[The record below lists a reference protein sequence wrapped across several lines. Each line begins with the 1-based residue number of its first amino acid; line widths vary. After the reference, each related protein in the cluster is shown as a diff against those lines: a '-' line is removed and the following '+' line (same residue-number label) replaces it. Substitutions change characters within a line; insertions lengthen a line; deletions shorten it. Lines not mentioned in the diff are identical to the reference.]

1 VRDVTEGFEGFD
13 ALRATQA
20 LDAFVDDLSNWYVR
34 RSRARFWK
42 AADGSAHAVLHECLR
57 TVAQLL
63 APVCPFVAD
72 ELWQNLA
79 GTDES
84 VHLTDW
90 PDFDA
95 AAIDPALEADM
106 ALARELVSL
115 GLKARTDA
123 KLRVRQPLSRA
134 IALVPRD
141 AVVPTDVAAE
151 IADALN
157 VKRIETVTS
166 LAGLLDYT
174 VLPNFR
180 ALGPKVGKQ
189 LPRVKE
195 LLAAVDGATVQA
207 ALDVDGRF
215 VLDVDGEPVE
225 LTADEVQI
233 RASSHE
239 ELALAQDGEL
249 AVALDTTL
257 DDALRREGLAREV
270 VRALNDQR
278 KAQGFEIADRI
289 RVTLDADGD
298 LEDAIAEHRDWIA
311 GEVLA
316 RELSL
321 GMNGAPDAVELTI
334 DGRTLRAALALA

>member
-1 VRDVTEGFEGFD
+1 
-13 ALRATQA
+13 
-20 LDAFVDDLSNWYVR
+20 
-34 RSRARFWK
+34 
-42 AADGSAHAVLHECLR
+42 VLHECLQ
-57 TVAQLL
+57 TLAQLL

-72 ELWQNLA
+72 ELFQNLA
-79 GTDES
+79 GSDDS

-90 PDFDA
+90 PTVDA
-95 AAIDPALEADM
+95 TAIDPGLEAEM

-115 GLKARTDA
+115 GLKARTES

-134 IALVPRD
+134 ILLVPRD
-141 AVVPTDVAAE
+141 ARLSDTVAAE

-180 ALGPKVGKQ
+180 ALGPKVGKR
-189 LPRVKE
+189 LPRVKA
-195 LLAAVDGATVQA
+195 LLAAVDGADVQTA
-207 ALDVDGRF
+207 IDADGHY
-215 VLDVDGEPVE
+215 VLDVDGDAIE

-239 ELALAQDGEL
+239 ELALAQEGTL

-289 RVTLDADGD
+289 RVALSAGGD
-298 LEDAIAEHRDWIA
+298 LEAAIVEHREWIA

-316 RELSL
+316 RELAL
-321 GMNGAPDAVELTI
+321 DANGAAGAVDLTI
-334 DGRTLRAALALA
+334 DGRALRAALTLADEA